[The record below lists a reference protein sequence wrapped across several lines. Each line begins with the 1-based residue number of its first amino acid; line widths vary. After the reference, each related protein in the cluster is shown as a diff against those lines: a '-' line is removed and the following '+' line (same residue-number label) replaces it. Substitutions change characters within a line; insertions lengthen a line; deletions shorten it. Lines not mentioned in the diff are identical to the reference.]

1 MSSPIDS
8 QKRVDGGR
16 EGGSVGGVG
25 DGMEHRE
32 EGVLLTR
39 VKDLPLIP
47 QQRRAAATSARQTCS
62 EGSRE
67 GWGKRGMCSSP
78 CFKVPLAESPKREDL
93 RLRTRFFAV
102 IHESEAIFSTG

>member
-1 MSSPIDS
+1 
-8 QKRVDGGR
+8 
-16 EGGSVGGVG
+16 
-25 DGMEHRE
+25 MEHRE

-67 GWGKRGMCSSP
+67 QGWGKRGMCSSP
-78 CFKVPLAESPKREDL
+78 FFKVPLAEYPKREDSS
-93 RLRTRFFAV
+93 LRTRFFAV